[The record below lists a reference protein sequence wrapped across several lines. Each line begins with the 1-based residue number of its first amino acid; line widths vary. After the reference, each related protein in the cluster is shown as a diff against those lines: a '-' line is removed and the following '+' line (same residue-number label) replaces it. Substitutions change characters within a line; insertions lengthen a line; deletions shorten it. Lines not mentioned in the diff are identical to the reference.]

1 MIIEQLRMDNLREG
15 VYCGKGMPFGDEWYT
30 NLEGWLDGGSLR
42 GQIARDDDG
51 ASIGFVLYYPIENVP
66 VEVGGEGLYMMSCI
80 QVKPPHNK
88 TGVAKMLIESAI
100 ADARDNGAS
109 GIVAEGLTEA
119 EDNPVHEHVTAEFL
133 HNLGLTKG
141 QSRGFATLYYVAFS
155 EETKE
160 PTYLPARF
168 SPPENKAT
176 LRVDIMDC
184 SLCYAGIHNR
194 ETVLQAVERSRS
206 DKIEVFVHRHN
217 NRQAIIDKGLSSGV
231 FIDGKLTF
239 FRGPVTEADVLEA
252 IDVADSARRQAID
265 R

>member
-1 MIIEQLRMDNLREG
+1 MTIEQLRMDNLREG

-30 NLEGWLDGGSLR
+30 NLEGWLDGGMLK
-42 GQIARDDDG
+42 GQVARDDDG
-51 ASIGFVLYYPIENVP
+51 SAIGFVLYYPIENVP
-66 VEVGGEGLYMMSCI
+66 AEIGGEGLYMVSCI

-88 TGVAKMLIESAI
+88 IGVAKKLIESAI
-100 ADARDNGAS
+100 EDARNNGAT
-109 GIVAEGLTEA
+109 GIVAEGLA
-119 EDNPVHEHVTAEFL
+119 EQEPLHDHATAKFL

-168 SPPENKAT
+168 DPPKNKAT

-184 SLCYAGIHNR
+184 SLCYVGIHNR
-194 ETVLQAVERSRS
+194 ETVLHAVERSKS
-206 DKIEVFVHRHN
+206 DKIEVFVHDHN
-217 NRQAIIDKGLSSGV
+217 NRGAVIDQGFSSGV

-239 FRGPVTEADVLEA
+239 FRGPVTEADVMEA
-252 IDVADSARRQAID
+252 IDVADSARRRATD